1 MIETSFLS
9 QVAGFVSGYVAKVVL
24 NGNVEITTFSVKEV
38 RDNVLHLEYLVPAAA
53 VSEVR
58 LIQLQNAAGKTVS
71 SNTVYVPI
79 STDTFIKQSIEV
91 SEVM

>member
-1 MIETSFLS
+1 VIESSFLGT
-9 QVAGFVSGYVAKVVL
+9 VAGFINNYVSKVLL
-24 NGNVEITTFSVKEV
+24 NGTVEITTFSKKEV
-38 RDNVLHLEYLVPAAA
+38 RDNVLHLEYLVPAAV

>member
-1 MIETSFLS
+1 MIESSFLGT
-9 QVAGFVSGYVAKVVL
+9 VAGFINNYVSKVLL
-24 NGNVEITTFSVKEV
+24 NGTVEITTFSKKEV
-38 RDNVLHLEYLVPAAA
+38 RDNVLHLEYLVPAAV